1 LSSRSNPAEHVGSH
15 SGGVFGCL
23 AELGSDGIA
32 GVTTALLSCGE
43 ALLQALKSTTS
54 AISIS
59 TRCNQLFPCVC
70 ICLLRCGLSP
80 LVFLND
86 EQRGTAVA
94 LADFG
99 AVVRKLGLR
108 LRGVRLRRQHPDL
121 LPAGHKD

>member
-1 LSSRSNPAEHVGSH
+1 LSSLSNPAEHVGSH

-54 AISIS
+54 ALSIS

-70 ICLLRCGLSP
+70 ICLLRCGLAP
-80 LVFLND
+80 LIFLND
-86 EQRGTAVA
+86 EQRSMAVA
-94 LADFG
+94 FADLRP
-99 AVVRKLGLR
+99 VVGQIGLC
-108 LRGVRLRRQHPDL
+108 L
-121 LPAGHKD
+121 